1 VTPLEQRLQA
11 LGPELGFPP
20 EPDLA
25 PAVLA
30 RLDRR
35 PFPWNRA
42 VLALAVLVVALGAA
56 LAVPQARS
64 ALQRWFHLVGVTV
77 ERVDTLPQAEE
88 RSKAQGLG
96 SPLTREQAEERLG
109 FELALPDKAP
119 KTVYVLDRSLGT
131 VVLEAH
137 GRPVLLS
144 EFQPVAFSLLK
155 KAAGSKTTVEP
166 ARVNGRDGLW
176 LEGGPH
182 TLTYFDRLGQFQE
195 RTVLIRGNVLI
206 WTRPNLT
213 LRIEG
218 RLTKA
223 QALELAREIPN

>member
-11 LGPELGFPP
+11 LGPELAFPP
-20 EPDLA
+20 GPDLA

-35 PFPWNRA
+35 PFAWNRVA
-42 VLALAVLVVALGAA
+42 VALAVLVVALGAA

-64 ALQRWFHLVGVTV
+64 ALLRWFHLDGVTV

-88 RSKAQGLG
+88 RSKAHGLG
-96 SPLTREQAEERLG
+96 RPFTREEAERRLG
-109 FELALPDKAP
+109 FELALPANAP

-144 EFQPVAFSLLK
+144 EFQPVASALLK
-155 KAAGSKTTVEP
+155 KAASNKTVVEP
-166 ARVNGRDGLW
+166 ARANGRDGLW

-206 WTRPNLT
+206 WTRPDLT
-213 LRIEG
+213 LRLEG

-223 QALELAREIPN
+223 QALELARQIR